1 MVIKEIPGTLGFK
14 VSEDGVVY
22 DPDNQVRTQYVNGDG
37 YRTASVKLLDGRW
50 QTFGVHRLV
59 ALAHLPTDK
68 DVTQLTVNH
77 IDHDISNNDVDNLE
91 WVTVYLNNL
100 HASLMRTQVEYP
112 TIIMTNAE
120 GEKSFVNNLHDA
132 CAVLNVDID
141 LAWAMVR
148 DGFEIDGIR
157 LEAFTNRTAIPQ
169 ELHRPTFVQRDAYG
183 RSIQV
188 MVVIKDLETGRCE
201 KFDSMADAALR
212 HGVSPSHIFQCVSRE
227 GKIRLFKKRYLIV
240 RGCDPFPDVSPEM
253 WENLRASG
261 GRDTIARNN
270 ETNVS
275 VVFPSASSMINML
288 GLSKKAVTTRLKR
301 DGYGEVGPWFFCY
314 LKNLEE
320 LKDRIQSS
328 SSPCP

>member
-1 MVIKEIPGTLGFK
+1 MEIKEIPGTLRFK
-14 VSEDGVVY
+14 VSEDGVIY
-22 DPDNQVRTQYVNGDG
+22 DPDGVVRTQYINGDG
-37 YRTASVKLLDGRW
+37 YRTASVKMLDGRW

-100 HASLMRTQVEYP
+100 HASLMRTQVERP
-112 TIIMTNAE
+112 TIIMTDGN
-120 GEKSFVNNLHDA
+120 GDKSYVNNLHDA

-148 DGFEIDGIR
+148 DGFELDGVK
-157 LEAFTNRTAIPQ
+157 LEAVTTRSSVPP
-169 ELHRPTFVQRDAYG
+169 ELRRPAFIERDAYG

-188 MVVIKDLETGRCE
+188 MVTIRDLETGLCE

-212 HGVSPSHIFQCVSRE
+212 HQVSPSHIHQCVSSN
-227 GKIRLFKKRYLIV
+227 GKKRLFKGRYQIV
-240 RGCDPFPDVSPEM
+240 RGLDPFPDLTPEEWEELKSP
-253 WENLRASG
+253 RG
-261 GRDTIARNN
+261 KDTVAWNS
-270 ETNVS
+270 ETRRT
-275 VVFPSASSMINML
+275 FIYPSAAGMISDL

-301 DGYGEVGPWFFCY
+301 DGYGEIGPWLFCY
-314 LKNLEE
+314 KKHFGKLE
-320 LKDRIQSS
+320 DRIRSS
-328 SSPCP
+328 SSP